1 MCPGKV
7 SRPLNSG
14 IDRRV
19 ARTRTMIQEAF
30 VSLVLERGYD
40 PITIKDICDAANV
53 GRATFYSHHRSKDD
67 LKRAGL
73 EHLRRLLLTRRRDA
87 AGEGSLSFSLAVF
100 EHARDHL
107 HLYRALAGSRGGAIA
122 LETISDIVAERVR
135 ADLAAS
141 RYPVSGNSADTVPI
155 DLVIQF
161 VAGAYMALLTG
172 WLDTGAKAPPA
183 RMDDAFRRLTTKG
196 IVALLP
202 PKEDRSAEPSRS
214 A

>member
-1 MCPGKV
+1 MCPEKV
-7 SRPLNSG
+7 SGPHKGG

-19 ARTRTMIQEAF
+19 ARTRTVIQDAF

-53 GRATFYSHHRSKDD
+53 ARATFYSHYRSKDD

-73 EHLRRLLLTRRRDA
+73 GHLRNSLLTRRRDA
-87 AGEGSLSFSLAVF
+87 AGNGSLSFSLAVF

-122 LETISDIVAERVR
+122 LETIREIVVERVR
-135 ADLAAS
+135 ADLTAS
-141 RYPVSGNSADTVPI
+141 RYPLSGDSGDTVAS
-155 DLVIQF
+155 DLVVQF
-161 VAGAYMALLTG
+161 VAGAFMALLTG

-202 PKEDRSAEPSRS
+202 PTNDRSAAPSRS
-214 A
+214 

>member
-1 MCPGKV
+1 MCPEKV
-7 SRPLNSG
+7 SGPLKGG

-19 ARTRTMIQEAF
+19 ARTRTMIQDAF

-53 GRATFYSHHRSKDD
+53 ARATFYSHYRSKDD

-73 EHLRRLLLTRRRDA
+73 EHLRKLLLTRRRDA
-87 AGEGSLSFSLAVF
+87 AATGSLSFSLAVF

-107 HLYRALAGSRGGAIA
+107 QLYRALAGSRGGAIA
-122 LETISDIVAERVR
+122 LETIREIVVERVR

-141 RYPVSGNSADTVPI
+141 RYPESGNSADTVPSN
-155 DLVIQF
+155 LTIQF
-161 VAGAYMALLTG
+161 VAGAFMALLTG

-196 IVALLP
+196 VVALLP
-202 PKEDRSAEPSRS
+202 PKKDRSTEPSRS